1 VAVLKSI
8 LGRGPAA
15 SPADEEGVERSR
27 LVVLAGA
34 VRRFVGLLGL
44 AALVVLVVAAPVG
57 LLLGADVA
65 RSIAVGFYIIGSFLL
80 VAGFFIGNRG
90 PVRLRG
96 DETEIAPTA
105 GLFGIGLAGR
115 RLRWATMEENQDAM
129 SSSAVFVALGFA
141 LIVIGV
147 LADSRVELV

>member
-1 VAVLKSI
+1 V
-8 LGRGPAA
+8 R
-15 SPADEEGVERSR
+15 RSR
-27 LVVLAGA
+27 LAVLAGA

-44 AALVVLVVAAPVG
+44 AALVVLVVAVPVG

-96 DETEIAPTA
+96 DETEVTPTA
-105 GLFGIGLAGR
+105 GMFGIGLAGR
-115 RLRWATMEENQDAM
+115 RLRWATLEENEDAM

>member
-1 VAVLKSI
+1 MLKSI
-8 LGRGPAA
+8 LRRGPAV
-15 SPADEEGVERSR
+15 SPVDDDAVERSR
-27 LVVLAGA
+27 LAVLGGA
-34 VRRFVGLLGL
+34 VKRFVGLLAL
-44 AALVVLVVAAPVG
+44 AALVVLVVAVPVG

-90 PVRLRG
+90 PVRFRG
-96 DETEIAPTA
+96 DETEVTPTA

-115 RLRWATMEENQDAM
+115 RLRWATLEENQDAM
-129 SSSAVFVALGFA
+129 ASSAVFVALGFA

>member
-1 VAVLKSI
+1 V
-8 LGRGPAA
+8 R
-15 SPADEEGVERSR
+15 RSR
-27 LVVLAGA
+27 LAVLAGA

-44 AALVVLVVAAPVG
+44 AALVVLVIAVPVG

-96 DETEIAPTA
+96 DETEVTPTA
-105 GLFGIGLAGR
+105 GMFGIGLAGR
-115 RLRWATMEENQDAM
+115 RLRWATLEENEDAM

-147 LADSRVELV
+147 VADNRVELV

>member
-1 VAVLKSI
+1 VQ
-8 LGRGPAA
+8 
-15 SPADEEGVERSR
+15 RSR
-27 LVVLAGA
+27 LAVLSGA

-44 AALVVLVVAAPVG
+44 AALVVLVVAVPVG

-96 DETEIAPTA
+96 DETEVTPTA
-105 GLFGIGLAGR
+105 GMFGIGLAGR
-115 RLRWATMEENQDAM
+115 RLRWATLEENEDAM